1 MKIDR
6 AALKESISDTIIAT
20 PLNLLINYVVLAIL
34 LEFGLGAISISI
46 IMTTIFFIIAIVR
59 KYYVR
64 TWFKRRQES

>member
-1 MKIDR
+1 MKIDGQ
-6 AALKESISDTIIAT
+6 ALKESISDTIIAT

-34 LEFGLGAISISI
+34 MEFGLGAISISI

>member
-1 MKIDR
+1 MKIDGL
-6 AALKESISDTIIAT
+6 ALKESISDTIIAT
-20 PLNLLINYVVLAIL
+20 PLNLLINYVVIAIL
-34 LEFGLGAISISI
+34 MEFGLGAVSISI

>member
-1 MKIDR
+1 MKIDGQ
-6 AALKESISDTIIAT
+6 ALKESISDTVIAT

-46 IMTTIFFIIAIVR
+46 IMTTIFFIVAIVR

-64 TWFKRRQES
+64 TWFKRRQGS

>member
-64 TWFKRRQES
+64 TWFKRRQQS

>member
-1 MKIDR
+1 MKIDGQ
-6 AALKESISDTIIAT
+6 ALKESISDTIIAT
-20 PLNLLINYVVLAIL
+20 PLNLLINYVVIAIL
-34 LEFGLGAISISI
+34 MEFGLGAVSISI

>member
-1 MKIDR
+1 MKIDGQ
-6 AALKESISDTIIAT
+6 ALKESISDTIIAT

-34 LEFGLGAISISI
+34 MEFGLGAVSISI

>member
-20 PLNLLINYVVLAIL
+20 PLNLLINYVVIAIL

>member
-20 PLNLLINYVVLAIL
+20 PLNLLINYVVIAIL

-64 TWFKRRQES
+64 TWFKRRQQS

>member
-20 PLNLLINYVVLAIL
+20 PLNFLINYVVIAIL
-34 LEFGLGAISISI
+34 LRFGLGAISISI
-46 IMTTIFFIIAIVR
+46 IMTTLFFIIAIVR

>member
-1 MKIDR
+1 MRIDR
-6 AALKESISDTIIAT
+6 ASLKESISDTIIAT

-46 IMTTIFFIIAIVR
+46 IMTTIFFMIAIVR

-64 TWFKRRQES
+64 TWFKRRQKP